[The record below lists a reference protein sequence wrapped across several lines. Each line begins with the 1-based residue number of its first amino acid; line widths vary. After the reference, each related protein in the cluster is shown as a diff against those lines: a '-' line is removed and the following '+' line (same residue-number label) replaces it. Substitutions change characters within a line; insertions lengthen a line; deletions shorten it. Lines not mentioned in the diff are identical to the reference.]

1 MENPDSLDR
10 YDIIIGWLLNSNSE
24 KMESDSKLLMM
35 GKYGQLLREKQYE
48 TVLKNGGCCGKK

>member
-1 MENPDSLDR
+1 
-10 YDIIIGWLLNSNSE
+10 
-24 KMESDSKLLMM
+24 MESDSKLLMM